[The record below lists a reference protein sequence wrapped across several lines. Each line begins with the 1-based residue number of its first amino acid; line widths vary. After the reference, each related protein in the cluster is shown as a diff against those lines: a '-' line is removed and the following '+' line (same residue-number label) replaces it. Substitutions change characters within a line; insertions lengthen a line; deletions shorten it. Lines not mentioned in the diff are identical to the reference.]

1 MDNFEKIQEE
11 LNQKRRSEYDTL
23 GMFIESLSKFNPEAT
38 AYIEPYFKQIQEE
51 LRQKRRSEYY
61 TLGMLIEELSKLNPK
76 ATVYIEPFH
85 LIPQGFYSY
94 RGYYEDLAIEYSSEG
109 EECTVAVLLKW
120 ANSALGRMFAG
131 YKGGSFLMEVD
142 TPIWVSNYGE
152 TSQMRLADIEVL
164 GDNWVYLKCVEV
176 KD

>member
-1 MDNFEKIQEE
+1 MDNFEK
-11 LNQKRRSEYDTL
+11 
-23 GMFIESLSKFNPEAT
+23 
-38 AYIEPYFKQIQEE
+38 YFEKIQEE

-61 TLGMLIEELSKLNPK
+61 TLGMLIEALSKLNPE

-85 LIPQGFYSY
+85 LTPKDFISY
-94 RGYYEDLAIEYSSEG
+94 RGYYEDLAIEYTTEYDGISVKSLLESAKKCLG
-109 EECTVAVLLKW
+109 E
-120 ANSALGRMFAG
+120 MFIG
-131 YKGGSFLMEVD
+131 YKGGSFLMKVD